1 MTTDSR
7 SAGGEEAP
15 RGDRLR
21 ELVARRANAI
31 SEQALRA
38 GEVSPEDVEALGRL
52 ARLAE
57 ICDAVRP
64 PARRKRWP
72 IAALLA
78 VTLLAVSVL
87 LFVRMPETQIELDVT
102 LDEVGFVLSGRQELA
117 DAMQLSELGVS
128 GLRAIRFP
136 PVPGAT
142 MMTPRGEADGV
153 GARLSAASAG
163 ARRGSIALAKLTLGP
178 ETRVRLSST
187 HVPEQFRLS
196 LTGLGQPLR
205 VDVNGP
211 VRIVGAGFPEA
222 VRDFVTP
229 KPIAL
234 LPASDQVDLDLTFT
248 GKESRTLSTQLEV
261 HNLSLFSVRGAMDRE
276 GGGARRISTVLSG
289 TLYFESLDGAQR
301 PLRAGEGLRFERSEG
316 EIRTLRLDAGHVALN
331 FRGRVRGMTTG
342 SGEDHRPSLMPTVL
356 EWLRARR
363 ALVLLW
369 GSTLYVLGVIL
380 AMLRW
385 WRKPE

>member
-1 MTTDSR
+1 
-7 SAGGEEAP
+7 
-15 RGDRLR
+15 
-21 ELVARRANAI
+21 
-31 SEQALRA
+31 
-38 GEVSPEDVEALGRL
+38 VSPEDVDALGRL

-102 LDEVGFVLSGRQELA
+102 LYEVGFVLSGRQELA

-163 ARRGSIALAKLTLGP
+163 TRRGSIALAKLTLGP

-363 ALVLLW
+363 ALALLW
-369 GSTLYVLGVIL
+369 GSTLYVLGVTL